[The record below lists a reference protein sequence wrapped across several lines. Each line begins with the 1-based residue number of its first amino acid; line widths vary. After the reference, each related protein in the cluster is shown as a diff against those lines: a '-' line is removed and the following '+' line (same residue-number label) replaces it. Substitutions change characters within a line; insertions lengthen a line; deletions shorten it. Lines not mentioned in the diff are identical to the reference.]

1 VVENLLD
8 GSGHNGHVG
17 NLGLAGMA

>member
-8 GSGHNGHVG
+8 GSGHCVHLRNVG
-17 NLGLAGMA
+17 RAGMA